1 MLENYTNLSSLFL
14 MTSLIASSAALG
26 IGLVIALRLLPT
38 YRRTTGRKYNT
49 TPAPVIN
56 AFPVAGDEKPS
67 HGQGRLRKSE
77 ILGFDGGLLR
87 YRDGSFG
94 RAYRITLANTIYQS
108 EEFTENRVDEIS
120 SLLNFDKPAGTI
132 IQIRFDSLPDAGGVL
147 RNHLRCRNEKESHP
161 HAALLQATNLKI
173 YEEAISDGLL
183 KEQSATVWIRVPA
196 IDSHD
201 HPAILNFL
209 PSVFREIERGGFLNF
224 LIAPVVN
231 GKNAFSQNF
240 VRREKTREEKCR
252 RDAEKVF
259 RSFEENFPKEMR
271 LGALGR
277 QETFEILLISHRR
290 AQTDAPVLS
299 ETVKRVDIRRYLAAS
314 NIKADDTEFVIHE
327 QSLASV
333 VSLKTPPQNFVTAD
347 TMRYLTCRGDL
358 NFPHTIVLDFVAL
371 DVDASKKELKKKIKR
386 IEGSGNTFFGLKPL
400 GEDAKVIREELTELL
415 RQVEKGREKICQAR
429 INFIVFGGRA
439 RNRAELNERVETL
452 SERCEQMISAVR
464 KIPGA
469 DAVREEPARVRAIYP
484 RMLAGELS
492 WKTTG
497 QEFGEAASSLAAFVP
512 TEGAWRG
519 SPRPH
524 SLFLTPDGQMFGLDL
539 FDRNLI
545 KSPTVIITA
554 ASGEGKSVL
563 GMRIITDI
571 LAHVGRV
578 KVRAIDYKNSLKP
591 MCKLFGG
598 RHINFAES
606 EPKPLNIWN
615 YPGIETGLPATKR
628 QSTFVLTD
636 LLNLSKTPKDDTI
649 TYSIAKLIVDEVY
662 KISQTRNGAGRPKFQ
677 PTLSHFLDLLRSYSW
692 NETER
697 TKANEL
703 FLKLNIYRNDVWL
716 DAPTH
721 ADFDSDSP
729 FDVYELT
736 SLSCLDEPVR
746 ESMGFR
752 IAASIMQEIGEENSS
767 GQITPFL
774 FVCDEMKEITKHF
787 PAILD
792 LIGNTSLTG
801 RKEGVVTLL
810 MGQAYEHFS
819 GTEDA
824 PNPIGIDLVKNSGV
838 KIIGKQI
845 GNFDRLVRDCELSKE
860 TQIAVRSIRN
870 PYGIYTQWVMVI
882 GSGDD
887 KIVEMATVSQSPIE
901 RWNSTTD
908 ANERNTRASA
918 ERLMTNQPF
927 AFILAWLASK
937 YPLGLTAAGLT
948 EISAEHLEELQAFA
962 AGAKSNDETL

>member
-1 MLENYTNLSSLFL
+1 MLENYTNLSPHFL
-14 MTSLIASSAALG
+14 ITSLLASSVALG
-26 IGLVIALRLLPT
+26 VGLIVAYRLLPKFKQAA
-38 YRRTTGRKYNT
+38 GQKSNEGE
-49 TPAPVIN
+49 APVAAVPHASN
-56 AFPVAGDEKPS
+56 NKNLRR
-67 HGQGRLRKSE
+67 GQGRLRKSE
-77 ILGFDGGLLR
+77 ILGFDGSLIR

-94 RAYRITLANTIYQS
+94 KAYRIRLANTIYQS
-108 EEFTENRVDEIS
+108 EEFTENRVDEIAG
-120 SLLNFDKPAGTI
+120 LLNFDKPAGTV
-132 IQIRFDSLPDAGGVL
+132 IQIRFDSLPDAGTIL
-147 RNHLRCRNEKESHP
+147 RNHLRCRNEMTSHP
-161 HAALLQATNLKI
+161 HAALLHATNLKI
-173 YEEAISDGLL
+173 YEEAIAGEFL
-183 KEQSATVWIRVPA
+183 KEQTATVWIRVPA
-196 IDSHD
+196 MDAHD
-201 HPAILNFL
+201 HKAFLSFL
-209 PSVFREIERGGFLNF
+209 PGVFKEIERGGLSNF
-224 LIAPVVN
+224 ITAPVAG
-231 GKNAFSQNF
+231 GKNAFAQNF
-240 VRREKTREEKCR
+240 VRREKKREGKCR
-252 RDAEKVF
+252 HEAEKVF
-259 RSFEENFPKEMR
+259 RSFEENFPRDLR
-271 LGALGR
+271 LERLSR
-277 QETFEILLISHRR
+277 QETFGMLFASHRR
-290 AQTDAPVLS
+290 DNTAAPILP
-299 ETVKRVDIRRYLAAS
+299 ETSQYIDIRRYLAGGI
-314 NIKADDTEFVIHE
+314 IKANETDYVLHE

-333 VSLKTPPQNFVTAD
+333 VSLNVPPQNFVTAD

-371 DVDASKKELKKKIKR
+371 DQEQSKKQLKKKIKR

-400 GEDAKVIREELTELL
+400 QEDAKVVREELVELL
-415 RQVEKGREKICQAR
+415 RQVEKGREKICRAR
-429 INFIVFGGRA
+429 INFIVFGGLVRT
-439 RNRAELNERVETL
+439 RAELNQKCETL
-452 SERCEQMISAVR
+452 TERCERMMSAIR

-469 DAVREEPARVRAIYP
+469 DAVREEPARQRAIYP

-492 WKTTG
+492 GRETG
-497 QEFGEAASSLAAFVP
+497 QEFGEAAGSLAAFVP

-545 KSPTVIITA
+545 KSPTVIVTA

-571 LAHVGRV
+571 LATKGQV

-598 RHINFAES
+598 RHVNFAE
-606 EPKPLNIWN
+606 EKPKPLNIWN
-615 YPGIETGLPATKR
+615 YPGIETGQPASKR

-636 LLNLSKTPKDDTI
+636 LLNLSKTPKEDTI
-649 TYSIAKLIVDEVY
+649 TYSIAKLIVGEVY

-677 PTLSHFLDLLRSYSW
+677 PTLSHFLDLLKSYSW

-697 TKANEL
+697 IKANEL
-703 FLKLNIYRNDVWL
+703 YLKLNIYRNDLWL

-721 ADFDSDSP
+721 RDFDSDSP

-746 ESMGFR
+746 ESMGYR
-752 IAASIMQEIGEENSS
+752 IAASVIQEIGEENSS

-774 FVCDEMKEITKHF
+774 FVCDEMKEIAKHF
-787 PAILD
+787 PPVLD

-819 GTEDA
+819 GTDDQ

-845 GNFDRLVRDCELSKE
+845 GNFDRLARDCELSKE
-860 TQIAVRSIRN
+860 TAAAIRSIRN

-887 KIVEMATVSQSPIE
+887 QLVEMATVSQSPIE
-901 RWNSTTD
+901 RWNSTSD
-908 ANERNTRASA
+908 ANEKNARASA
-918 ERLMTNQPF
+918 ERLMANQPF
-927 AFILAWLASK
+927 AFVLAWLASR

-948 EISAEHLEELQAFA
+948 EMSAEHLEELRAFSDK
-962 AGAKSNDETL
+962 GAD

>member
-1 MLENYTNLSSLFL
+1 MLENYTNLSQTFL
-14 MTSLIASSAALG
+14 LTSLIASSAALG
-26 IGLVIALRLLPT
+26 IGLVIAFRLVPV
-38 YRRTTGRKYNT
+38 YRRAANRKSNNGGA
-49 TPAPVIN
+49 PAVN
-56 AFPVAGDEKPS
+56 ALPASDERKLK

-77 ILGFDGGLLR
+77 IIGFDGDLLR
-87 YRDGSFG
+87 YRDGSYG
-94 RAYRITLANTIYQS
+94 RAYRIRLANTIYQS

-132 IQIRFDSLPDAGGVL
+132 IQIRFDSLPDAGTIL
-147 RNHLRCRNEKESHP
+147 RNHLRCRNEKDSHP
-161 HAALLQATNLKI
+161 HAALLHATNLKI

-196 IDSHD
+196 SDSHN
-201 HPAILNFL
+201 HPAVLNFL
-209 PSVFREIERGGFLNF
+209 PSVAREIERGGLLNF
-224 LIAPVVN
+224 ITAPVV
-231 GKNAFSQNF
+231 GSKNAFSQNF
-240 VRREKTREEKCR
+240 VKREKTREDKCR
-252 RDAEKVF
+252 QAAEKVF
-259 RSFEENFPKEMR
+259 RSFEENFPKELR
-271 LGALGR
+271 LETLHR
-277 QETFEILLISHRR
+277 QETFEMLFVSQRR
-290 AQTDAPVLS
+290 AQQDAPVLPAK
-299 ETVKRVDIRRYLAAS
+299 VNRVDIRRYLSAS
-314 NIKADDTEFVIHE
+314 HIKSDETDYVIHE

-371 DVDASKKELKKKIKR
+371 DTEASKKELKKKIKR

-400 GEDAKVIREELTELL
+400 GEDAKVVREELTELL

-439 RNRAELNERVETL
+439 RTRAELNKKTEIL
-452 SERCEQMISAVR
+452 SERCEQMMSAVR

-484 RMLAGELS
+484 RLLTGELS
-492 WKTTG
+492 WKQTG

-512 TEGAWRG
+512 TEGAWKG

-545 KSPTVIITA
+545 KSPTVIVTA

-598 RHINFAES
+598 RHINFAEI

-615 YPGIETGLPATKR
+615 YPGIEMGAPASKR

-649 TYSIAKLIVDEVY
+649 TYSIAKLIVTEVY
-662 KISQTRNGAGRPKFQ
+662 KIAQTRNGAGRPKFQ
-677 PTLSHFLDLLRSYSW
+677 PTLSHFLDLLGSYSW

-721 ADFDSDSP
+721 PDFDSDSP

-752 IAASIMQEIGEENSS
+752 IAASIMQEIGEENSR

-787 PAILD
+787 PAIVD

-845 GNFDRLVRDCELSKE
+845 GNFDRLVRDCELPAE

-887 KIVEMATVSQSPIE
+887 KIIEMATVSQSPIE

-908 ANERNTRASA
+908 ANEKNARATA
-918 ERLMTNQPF
+918 ERLMANQPF
-927 AFILAWLASK
+927 AFVLAWLASK

-948 EISAEHLEELQAFA
+948 EISAEHLEELNSFA
-962 AGAKSNDETL
+962 VCYAA

>member
-1 MLENYTNLSSLFL
+1 MLENYTNLSPHFL
-14 MTSLIASSAALG
+14 LTSLLASGLG
-26 IGLVIALRLLPT
+26 LGVGLVVAFRLLPQL
-38 YRRTTGRKYNT
+38 RRNAGQGSS
-49 TPAPVIN
+49 AQSALAIN
-56 AFPVAGDEKPS
+56 ALPASDEKKLN
-67 HGQGRLRKSE
+67 HGLGRLRKSE
-77 ILGFDGGLLR
+77 IMGFDGDLLR
-87 YRDGSFG
+87 YRDGSYG

-108 EEFTENRVDEIS
+108 EEFTENRIDEIS
-120 SLLNFDKPAGTI
+120 SLLNFDKPAGTT
-132 IQIRFDSLPDAGGVL
+132 IQIRFDSLPDGGTIL
-147 RNHLRCRNEKESHP
+147 RNHLGSRNAKESHP

-173 YEEAISDGLL
+173 YEDSITGELI
-183 KEQSATVWIRVPA
+183 KEQSATVWIRVPGSDA
-196 IDSHD
+196 HD

-209 PSVFREIERGGFLNF
+209 PSVAREIERGGFVQF
-224 LIAPVVN
+224 LTAPVVN
-231 GKNAFSQNF
+231 SKNAFAQNF
-240 VRREKTREEKCR
+240 VRRERAREEKCKQA
-252 RDAEKVF
+252 AEKVF
-259 RSFEENFPKEMR
+259 RAFEENFPKDLR
-271 LGALGR
+271 LAALGR
-277 QETFEILLISHRR
+277 QETFEKLFVSHRR
-290 AQTDAPVLS
+290 DNTDAPVLP
-299 ETVKRVDIRRYLAAS
+299 EKVEKVDIRRYLTAS
-314 NIKADDTEFVIHE
+314 NIKAQETDFVMHE

-371 DVDASKKELKKKIKR
+371 DTEASKKELKKKIRR

-400 GEDAKVIREELTELL
+400 QEDAKVIREELTELL
-415 RQVEKGREKICQAR
+415 RQVEKGREKICKAR

-439 RNRAELNERVETL
+439 RNRAELNEKTETL
-452 SERCEQMISAVR
+452 TERCERMMSAVR

-469 DAVREEPARVRAIYP
+469 DAVCEEPARQRAIYP
-484 RMLAGELS
+484 RLLAGELS
-492 WKTTG
+492 PRETG

-545 KSPTVIITA
+545 KSPTVIVTA

-598 RHINFAES
+598 RHINFAEA
-606 EPKPLNIWN
+606 EPKPLNVWN
-615 YPGIETGLPATKR
+615 YPGMETGLPASKR

-649 TYSIAKLIVDEVY
+649 TYSIAKLIVTEVY
-662 KISQTRNGAGRPKFQ
+662 KISNTRNGAGRPKFQ
-677 PTLSHFLDLLRSYSW
+677 PTLSHFLDLLGSYSW

-721 ADFDSDSP
+721 ADFDTDSP

-746 ESMGFR
+746 ESMGYR
-752 IAASIMQEIGEENSS
+752 IAASIMQEIGEENSK

-819 GTEDA
+819 GTTEL

-838 KIIGKQI
+838 KLIGKQI
-845 GNFDRLVRDCELSKE
+845 GNFDRLIRDCELPPE
-860 TQIAVRSIRN
+860 TQTAVRSIRN
-870 PYGIYTQWVMVI
+870 PYGFYTQWVMVV

-908 ANERNTRASA
+908 ANEKNARATA

-927 AFILAWLASK
+927 AFVLAWLASI

-948 EISAEHLEELQAFA
+948 EISAEHLEELRRFA
-962 AGAKSNDETL
+962 AGAEQGVEG

>member
-1 MLENYTNLSSLFL
+1 MLENYTNLSPHFL
-14 MTSLIASSAALG
+14 IMSLIASSAALG
-26 IGLVIALRLLPT
+26 VGLVIAFRLMPV
-38 YRRTTGRKYNT
+38 YRRTAGRKSNRQPS
-49 TPAPVIN
+49 PAIN
-56 AFPVAGDEKPS
+56 ALPASDEKKLR

-77 ILGFDGGLLR
+77 ILGFDGDLLR
-87 YRDGSFG
+87 YRDGSYG
-94 RAYRITLANTIYQS
+94 RAYRITLAHTIYQS

-120 SLLNFDKPAGTI
+120 SLLNFDKPTGTV
-132 IQIRFDSLPDAGGVL
+132 IQIRFDSLPDGGSVL
-147 RNHLRCRNEKESHP
+147 RNHLRCRNEKDSHP
-161 HAALLQATNLKI
+161 HAALLHATNLKI
-173 YEEAISDGLL
+173 YEDAISDGLL

-196 IDSHD
+196 IDGHD
-201 HPAILNFL
+201 HHPLLQFL
-209 PSVFREIERGGFLNF
+209 PSVAKEIERAGVWRFLT
-224 LIAPVVN
+224 APVVN

-240 VRREKTREEKCR
+240 VKREQTREEKCR
-252 RDAEKVF
+252 REAEKIF
-259 RSFEENFPKEMR
+259 RAFEENFPKELR
-271 LGALGR
+271 LEALGR
-277 QETFEILLISHRR
+277 QETFEKLFASHRR
-290 AQTDAPVLS
+290 AQMDAPVLP
-299 ETVKRVDIRRYLAAS
+299 ETVGCIDIRRYLTAS
-314 NIKADDTEFVIHE
+314 QIKANETDFVIHE

-333 VSLKTPPQNFVTAD
+333 VSLKTPPQNFMTAD

-371 DVDASKKELKKKIKR
+371 DVEASKKELKKKIKR

-415 RQVEKGREKICQAR
+415 RQVEKGREKICRAR

-439 RNRAELNERVETL
+439 RTRAELIERTETL
-452 SERCEQMISAVR
+452 SERCEQMMSAVR

-469 DAVREEPARVRAIYP
+469 DAVREEPARQRAIYP
-484 RMLAGELS
+484 RLLAGELS
-492 WKTTG
+492 EKETG
-497 QEFGEAASSLAAFVP
+497 QEFGEAVSSLAAFVP

-524 SLFLTPDGQMFGLDL
+524 SLFLTPDGQMFGLDF

-545 KSPTVIITA
+545 KSPTIIVTA

-598 RHINFAES
+598 RHINFAET
-606 EPKPLNIWN
+606 EPKPLNVWN
-615 YPGIETGLPATKR
+615 YPGIETGLSASKR

-677 PTLSHFLDLLRSYSW
+677 PTLSHFLDLLGSYSW

-721 ADFDSDSP
+721 ADFDSDSA

-736 SLSCLDEPVR
+736 SLSSLDEPVR

-752 IAASIMQEIGEENSS
+752 IAASIMQEIGEENSK

-819 GTEDA
+819 GTEDT

-845 GNFDRLVRDCELSKE
+845 GNFDRLVRDCELPPE
-860 TQIAVRSIRN
+860 TQTAVRSIRN

-908 ANERNTRASA
+908 ANEKNARATA
-918 ERLMTNQPF
+918 ERLMANQPF
-927 AFILAWLASK
+927 PFVLAWLASK

-948 EISAEHLEELQAFA
+948 EISADHMEEVRAFA
-962 AGAKSNDETL
+962 PGGAK

>member
-1 MLENYTNLSSLFL
+1 MLENYTNLSPHFL
-14 MTSLIASSAALG
+14 LTSLLASGAALG
-26 IGLVIALRLLPT
+26 IGLVAAYRLLPV
-38 YRRTTGRKYNT
+38 YRRNAGHKSNAQSATAINPL
-49 TPAPVIN
+49 PAS
-56 AFPVAGDEKPS
+56 AKKKLS

-77 ILGFDGGLLR
+77 IMGFDGDLLR
-87 YRDGSFG
+87 YRDGSYG

-108 EEFTENRVDEIS
+108 EEFTENRIDEIS
-120 SLLNFDKPAGTI
+120 SLLNFDKPAGTV
-132 IQIRFDSLPDAGGVL
+132 IQIRFDSLPDGGTIL
-147 RNHLRCRNEKESHP
+147 RNHLSSRNAETSHP
-161 HAALLQATNLKI
+161 HAALLHATNLKI
-173 YEEAISDGLL
+173 YEDAIGDELL
-183 KEQSATVWIRVPA
+183 KEQSVTVWICVPA

-201 HPAILNFL
+201 HKALLQFL
-209 PSVFREIERGGFLNF
+209 PSVAREIERGGFVQF
-224 LIAPVVN
+224 LTAPVVN

-240 VRREKTREEKCR
+240 VRREQTREEKCKR
-252 RDAEKVF
+252 EAEKVF
-259 RSFEENFPKEMR
+259 RAFEENFPKELR
-271 LGALGR
+271 LDALRR
-277 QETFEILLISHRR
+277 QETFEKLFVSHRR
-290 AQTDAPVLS
+290 DNSAAPVLP
-299 ETVKRVDIRRYLAAS
+299 EKIKCVDIRRYLTAG
-314 NIKADDTEFVIHE
+314 NIKAQETDFVMHE

-358 NFPHTIVLDFVAL
+358 NFPHTIVLDFIAL
-371 DVDASKKELKKKIKR
+371 DTEASKKELKKKIKR

-415 RQVEKGREKICQAR
+415 RQVEKGREKICKAR

-439 RNRAELNERVETL
+439 RNRAELNERTETL
-452 SERCEQMISAVR
+452 SERCERMMSAVR

-484 RMLAGELS
+484 RLLAGELS
-492 WKTTG
+492 NRETG

-512 TEGAWRG
+512 TEGAWKG

-545 KSPTVIITA
+545 KSPTVIVTA

-571 LAHVGRV
+571 LAHTGRV

-591 MCKLFGG
+591 MCKLFSG
-598 RHINFAES
+598 RHINFAETD
-606 EPKPLNIWN
+606 PKPLNVWN
-615 YPGIETGLPATKR
+615 YPGIEAGLPASKR

-649 TYSIAKLIVDEVY
+649 TYSIAKLIVTEVY
-662 KISQTRNGAGRPKFQ
+662 KISNTRNGAGRPKFQ
-677 PTLSHFLDLLRSYSW
+677 PTLSHFLDLLGSYSW

-697 TKANEL
+697 RPANEL

-721 ADFDSDSP
+721 PDFDSDSP

-752 IAASIMQEIGEENSS
+752 IAASIMQEIGEENSN

-845 GNFDRLVRDCELSKE
+845 GNFDRLVRDCDLSKE
-860 TQIAVRSIRN
+860 TQTAVRSIRN

-908 ANERNTRASA
+908 ANERNARATA
-918 ERLMTNQPF
+918 EALMPNQPF
-927 AFILAWLASK
+927 AFVLAWLASL

-948 EISAEHLEELQAFA
+948 EIKPEHLEELQRAFS
-962 AGAKSNDETL
+962 AKQTN